1 VRRRQFL
8 LSSVRLYKG
17 TELLATIVRRLS
29 PRIWLAFF
37 AGSVI
42 GMQAQAHHSWAR
54 YDGDNVITITGVIT
68 KVEWASPHV
77 VMHFTVTDDSDQRT
91 EWTMEMDPPTLLN
104 RYGLRHDAI
113 TAGMQVII
121 TGVRARSG
129 APMMRAVTIE
139 LPDGTKHRV
148 SSRV

>member
-1 VRRRQFL
+1 MSSRRIQL
-8 LSSVRLYKG
+8 A
-17 TELLATIVRRLS
+17 LLAAS
-29 PRIWLAFF
+29 FLALP
-37 AGSVI
+37 AH
-42 GMQAQAHHSWAR
+42 AHHSWAR

-77 VMHFTVTDDSDQRT
+77 LMHFTTAEEGGQRT
-91 EWTMEMDPPTLLN
+91 DWTMEMDPPTLLN

-113 TAGMQVII
+113 TVGMQVII